1 MTKVYLDT
9 SVLGAYYTPEEKS
22 DAVDSAL
29 CQSSQG
35 FEWVISALV
44 ETEFV
49 SLLARKRR
57 EGLISHKNL
66 QDVLVAF
73 EQDRRERFSLLPLS
87 LEVHQAARDLLLRSQ
102 LPIRSLDALHL
113 SVALTMVDDEK
124 TVQLWTADRRMA
136 DVVNMTGLSL
146 RLF

>member
-22 DAVDSAL
+22 DAVETAL
-29 CQSSQG
+29 CQSSRG

-49 SLLARKRR
+49 SLVARKRR
-57 EGLISHKNL
+57 EGLISHKSL
-66 QDVLVAF
+66 KDVLEAF
-73 EQDRRERFSLLPLS
+73 EQDKRERFTVLPLS
-87 LEVHQAARDLLLRSQ
+87 LAVHQTARDLLLRSK

-113 SVALTMVDDEK
+113 SVALTIGENE
-124 TVQLWTADRRMA
+124 TTTQLWTADKRMA
-136 DVVNMTGLSL
+136 EVVGTTELHL